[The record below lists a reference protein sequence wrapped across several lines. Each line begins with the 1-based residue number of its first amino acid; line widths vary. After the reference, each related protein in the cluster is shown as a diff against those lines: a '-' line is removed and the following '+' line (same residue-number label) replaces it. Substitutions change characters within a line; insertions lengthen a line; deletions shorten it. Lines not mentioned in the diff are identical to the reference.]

1 MYYKKFTKTI
11 NIDNTD
17 YNKFSITN
25 ASNISVYINGV
36 LEKKD
41 NIKYIDNVLTID
53 SELKNED
60 VIIIEYYT
68 EEKTS
73 LKIDETIKE
82 FSFVYDENTGMSG
95 HFFEID
101 EVKENDLILVFVN
114 GVLLYKSYSV
124 LTKDNKVQGVNIESR
139 LLQDDIIYIK
149 CFIKGE

>member
-1 MYYKKFTKTI
+1 
-11 NIDNTD
+11 
-17 YNKFSITN
+17 
-25 ASNISVYINGV
+25 

-95 HFFEID
+95 HFFGID

-124 LTKDNKVQGVNIESR
+124 LTKDNKVQGVNIEGR

>member
-1 MYYKKFTKTI
+1 VYYKKFTKTI

>member
-1 MYYKKFTKTI
+1 VYYKKFTKTI

-25 ASNISVYINGV
+25 ASNISVYINGI

-95 HFFEID
+95 HFFGID

-124 LTKDNKVQGVNIESR
+124 LTKDNKVQGVNIEGR

>member
-25 ASNISVYINGV
+25 ASNISVYINGI

-95 HFFEID
+95 HFFGID

-124 LTKDNKVQGVNIESR
+124 LTKDNKVQGVNIEGR